1 MSAVTTKPQV
11 LGSRKDNPDATA
23 HSLVDTSIGP
33 RGEDASPPYSP
44 RTHAITCISCFRFW
58 SKGADGWGLT
68 VRQVGIG
75 SSLASAASIWIFVGG

>member
-58 SKGADGWGLT
+58 SKGAL
-68 VRQVGIG
+68 
-75 SSLASAASIWIFVGG
+75 VGG